1 MTNPEKAQLLAED
14 TMLAKAFTAR
24 PRVENVTVSIES
36 GRPDMSLPPAGESS
50 DKAKTTRVQL
60 ELPDKAMGRL
70 RALRDK
76 TEAASYSEV
85 VKNAL
90 RLYESMISQCE
101 AGRRVFVKGQ
111 DGQLVEYEVFY

>member
-1 MTNPEKAQLLAED
+1 MTNREKAQLLAED

-24 PRVENVTVSIES
+24 PRVENVTVSVES
-36 GRPDMSLPPAGESS
+36 GRPDMSLPAGESS

-70 RALRDK
+70 RTLRDK